1 MTQRGG
7 IERLSEQLSELFE
20 DLWRGPR
27 LAAHTSGFRPRVDI
41 YVTTEPRELT
51 IVAELA
57 GLEPD
62 DLQLALAGDILVVSG
77 SRDHVDASERGPVSW
92 YQAEI
97 ARGPFEWRVRLPANA
112 DPEAARATYDR
123 GLLTIVLPL
132 SAEAPSRVPVTIR
145 ITTVR

>member
-1 MTQRGG
+1 M
-7 IERLSEQLSELFE
+7 ERLSEQLTELFE
-20 DLWRGPR
+20 DLWRGPH
-27 LAAHTSGFRPRVDI
+27 LAAHASGFRPHVDI
-41 YVTTEPRELT
+41 YVTDDPSELT
-51 IVAELA
+51 IIAELA

-62 DLQLALAGDILVVSG
+62 DLQLALAGDVLIVSG
-77 SRDHVDASERGPVSW
+77 SRDHVDASARGRVSW

-112 DPEAARATYDR
+112 DPKAARAVYER

-132 SAEAPSRVPVTIR
+132 SAAAPSRVPVAIR